1 MEHRKLNDT
10 DIILDYTELYILMR
24 KTDIKELIT
33 KLTNC
38 NLVQCYEE
46 LSIQLCAQRGNMG
59 PLEQAWCEE
68 LAKMP

>member
-38 NLVQCYEE
+38 SLVYCYEE
-46 LSIQLCAQRGNMG
+46 LSI
-59 PLEQAWCEE
+59 
-68 LAKMP
+68 